1 MRSRTLDLT
10 NRSVKK
16 SYDAL
21 KSDEKE
27 LGEKKQYNSLK
38 TLENRMKVIEDEK

>member
-10 NRSVKK
+10 NRSVNI
-16 SYDAL
+16 SYGAL

-27 LGEKKQYNSLK
+27 LGKKEQYNSFK
-38 TLENRMKVIEDEK
+38 TLENRMKVIENEK